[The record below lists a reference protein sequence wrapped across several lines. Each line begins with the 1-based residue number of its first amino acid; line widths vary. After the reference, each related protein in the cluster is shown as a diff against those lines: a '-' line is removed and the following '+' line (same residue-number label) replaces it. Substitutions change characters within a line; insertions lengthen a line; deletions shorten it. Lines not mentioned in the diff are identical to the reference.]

1 MNAVVIGSGVGGL
14 VAANLLAMRGWTVT
28 VLEQHYRAGGY
39 LHRFFRNGAGF
50 DTGFHYVGAAR
61 PDQLFGKV
69 LRHVGVYD
77 QLDLRELDPDGFD
90 ELRLPGLTV
99 RVPAGAERWRDRLT
113 GLFPHQAGPLR
124 LFFERMEA
132 AVTAYGLY
140 KLDPG
145 AEPTEVLP
153 FEAISVSGVLDQ
165 VGIDDPRL
173 RTLLASQAIL
183 YGVPPDDAPFGMH
196 AIVSDH
202 FSQGAWTIAGG
213 GDRLALVLV
222 KALRARGGR
231 VVFRA
236 RAERID
242 VVDGVAT
249 AVQTADGERF
259 AADLVLANAHPAAVA
274 EMVPPGAFRKVYTD
288 RVASTRPGLAHF
300 GVYLR
305 VEGDLS
311 AIAGHNVYRLRS
323 WGFDTLS
330 TPMSAEDV
338 PFYFLSAPGSRET
351 GGGKKDVVL
360 ALGLADWA
368 AWAGH
373 EGAHPRPEAYR
384 TEKAALGAALVRAIQ
399 EDFPDWRITL
409 VEASTPI
416 TTREFMLA
424 RGGAIYGHYHS
435 VQQMGRYRLPMRT
448 RVRNLIH
455 VGQCVGF
462 PGICGAT
469 MTAYLAVGAVVGLE
483 GLVEELRLT

>member
-28 VLEQHYRAGGY
+28 VLEQHTRAGGF
-39 LHRFFRNGAGF
+39 LHRFFREGAGF

-69 LRHVGVYD
+69 LRHIGVYD
-77 QLDLRELDPDGFD
+77 QLDFRELDPDGFD

-99 RVPAGAERWRDRLT
+99 RVPAGAERWRDRLI
-113 GLFPHQAGPLR
+113 GLFPQQEEALHR
-124 LFFERMEA
+124 YFRRMA
-132 AVTAYGLY
+132 DAVGAYGLY
-140 KLDPG
+140 KLDPN
-145 AEPTEVLP
+145 AEPTAVLP
-153 FEAISVSGVLDQ
+153 FEEISVSGVMDE
-165 VGIDDPRL
+165 VGVDDPQL

-183 YGVPPDDAPFGMH
+183 YGVPPDEAPFGMH

-213 GDRLALVLV
+213 GDRLAKVLV
-222 KALRARGGR
+222 QALRRRGGR
-231 VVFRA
+231 IIFRA
-236 RAERID
+236 RAQSVE
-242 VVDGVAT
+242 VVDGEAT
-249 AVQTADGERF
+249 AVITADGTRH
-259 AADLVLANAHPAAVA
+259 AAELVLANIHPAAVA
-274 EMVPPGAFRKVYTD
+274 AMMPPGAFRKVYTD
-288 RVASTRPGLAHF
+288 RVESARPGLAHF
-300 GVYLR
+300 AVYLR
-305 VEGDLS
+305 VEGDLG

-323 WGFDTLS
+323 WGFNTLA
-330 TPMSAEDV
+330 TPMSAEAV
-338 PFYFLSAPGSRET
+338 PFYFLAAPGARET

-368 AWAGH
+368 AWAEH
-373 EGAHPRPEAYR
+373 EGVQPRPAEYR
-384 TEKAALGAALVRAIQ
+384 AEKDALGAALVRAIQ

-409 VEASTPI
+409 VEASTPV
-416 TTREFMLA
+416 TTREFTLA

-455 VGQCVGF
+455 VGHSVGF

-469 MTAYLAVGAVVGLE
+469 MTAYLAVGAVVGLD